1 MKPIYLEMNAFGPYA
16 GKQVIDFR
24 LLKDRQLFS
33 SMDRPGPARRQ
44 SSMLCV
50 TPCMVIRAAISAKVS
65 ICAANTLRQI

>member
-33 SMDRPGPARRQ
+33 SMDRPGRQ
-44 SSMLCV
+44 DDNPRCYV
-50 TPCMVIRAAISAKVS
+50 
-65 ICAANTLRQI
+65 LRLVW